1 MPKVA
6 LVSADEIARQCGG
19 DITGRAVL
27 RWAKLKRIPC
37 VRVNKRVVRFDPVA
51 VRRKLEARK

>member
-6 LVSADEIARQCGG
+6 LVSAEEIARQCGG

-37 VRVNKRVVRFDPVA
+37 VKINKRVIRFDPVA
-51 VRRKLEARK
+51 VRKKLTGK